1 MAYSEFG
8 KKLRK
13 ILIDNNIR
21 ISDFA
26 RLLQVSSSFVSSV
39 ICGKKN
45 VPETWIPFI
54 VKHFNLS
61 TKEKKELEYAEKE
74 SKNSLKFDL
83 LKYNEEQKNIA
94 LQFQR
99 RLDNLSNDEIR
110 KLRKILE
117 KRSK

>member
-39 ICGKKN
+39 ICGKIK
-45 VPETWIPFI
+45 
-54 VKHFNLS
+54 
-61 TKEKKELEYAEKE
+61 
-74 SKNSLKFDL
+74 
-83 LKYNEEQKNIA
+83 
-94 LQFQR
+94 
-99 RLDNLSNDEIR
+99 R
-110 KLRKILE
+110 KLINLQ
-117 KRSK
+117 